1 MHDADRLR
9 AASAEGATGEC
20 WDQNILIW
28 ALPLEA
34 ESQIDDLVA
43 DVRVVRLNGDGGG
56 LAGGVLGSR
65 LDLEEHPA
73 LHDEGAV
80 AGWGD
85 PDCACRGGVP
95 LAPPADQSA
104 ALLIE
109 RLLVKAP

>member
-1 MHDADRLR
+1 VGEQVWLVLIDLLQPVRCPGVLAAEPFELVHGPPDEVLVDAP
-9 AASAEGATGEC
+9 C
-20 WDQNILIW
+20 
-28 ALPLEA
+28 ALCGSTVMEEA
-34 ESQIDDLVA
+34 WQ
-43 DVRVVRLNGDGGG
+43 R
-56 LAGGVLGSR
+56 GVLGSR

-80 AGWGD
+80 AGRGD